1 MRASSGHPCGSYG
14 DIVSNDTVDQMIDH
28 AFSRGSYNENIGIY
42 ACSSYQQLG
51 PDGCFTLMKVA
62 PERQRQSY
70 SVATVSRFHTT
81 Q

>member
-1 MRASSGHPCGSYG
+1 
-14 DIVSNDTVDQMIDH
+14 MIDH
-28 AFSRGSYNENIGIY
+28 AFSRGSYNDEPYFYDPSRLHSWSLHFENIGIY